1 MYPTIAELRKL
12 NQMMDRFSDNEIQ
25 DFIIFLGQN
34 GFEWDDSKKIFFN
47 NKLQYGLRTQGLD
60 IFVRHHQG
68 VKDNIKDLEAKYRE
82 SPAEYDSL
90 MSELKL
96 WKYICTIALVCGIG
110 GLFLGKKIFG
120 FKMWV
125 FYEIFCFVGFI
136 ISWKAQAANIA
147 SLHRLKNQD
156 LK

>member
-1 MYPTIAELRKL
+1 MYPTVAELRKL
-12 NQMMDRFSDNEIQ
+12 NQMMDRFSDDEIQ

-34 GFEWDDSKKIFFN
+34 GFEWDDSKKIFCN

-60 IFVRHHQG
+60 MFVRHHQG
-68 VKDNIKDLEAKYRE
+68 VINNVKDLEAKYKE
-82 SPAEYDSL
+82 SPSKYNFL
-90 MSELKL
+90 MTELKM
-96 WKYICTIALVCGIG
+96 WMFVRAVALACGIV
-110 GLFLGKKIFG
+110 GLFLGRKIFG

-136 ISWKAQAANIA
+136 ISFKAQAGVIVD
-147 SLHRLKNQD
+147 LHRLKNQD